1 MTSKKKVHMT
11 WIIRRNSVRKLSME
25 ILQKSGWMTINSTD
39 DWGPPLLWP
48 YLTCLTTSWQY
59 PVRDTWPMCRVMAHC
74 ASVSPQFANL
84 RRHKDVVLYPVLSIV
99 STVCSVDRGNW
110 STEGTQIS
118 CIIYQVSLRGG
129 VMQRVG
135 ANRQAMLDDVWQC
148 CTMWK
153 LGCFWEDG
161 SKDLS

>member
-1 MTSKKKVHMT
+1 MTT
-11 WIIRRNSVRKLSME
+11 
-25 ILQKSGWMTINSTD
+25 NSTD

-84 RRHKDVVLYPVLSIV
+84 RRHKDVGTPVLYPVPGIV
-99 STVCSVDRGNW
+99 STVCSVDGGNW

-148 CTMWK
+148 CIQFGNWDAFGRMVLRILAKET
-153 LGCFWEDG
+153 
-161 SKDLS
+161 LSLFVGGWRQLV